1 MIEELKWRG
10 HAVFVLARNSEGGS
24 TGLRVCPDLADAS
37 GDWRSTV
44 RGLDALVILAGLA
57 HDLGHADTSQF
68 ARYEQV
74 NARGP
79 ERVARACADEGVGK
93 VIFISTIKVL
103 GDRTF
108 DGHRFNESAAL
119 KPVGAYATS
128 KALGEEYTRRALGE
142 SGSELSIVRP
152 PLIIGPEPKGNLH
165 LLDMAV
171 TNHIPLPFGSRE
183 LGRRSYL
190 SRRNLAILTSTL
202 IDLGGPMPALI
213 HARNDEELTTGEL
226 AELLAMRRGKRA
238 VLVSISPGLLRRLGR
253 AARRGEM
260 VGKFCNPMQ
269 VDDSASRLATGWYPS
284 VTLAQE
290 LAAHI

>member
-1 MIEELKWRG
+1 MMDELVWRG
-10 HAVFVLARNSEGGS
+10 HDVFLLARKPPGGRA
-24 TGLRVCPDLADAS
+24 GVRVCPDLADAS
-37 GDWRSTV
+37 GAWRSTV

-57 HDLGHADTSQF
+57 HDLGRGDSSQF

-79 ERVARACADEGVGK
+79 ERVARACADEGVRR
-93 VIFISTIKVL
+93 VVFVSTIKVL
-103 GDRTF
+103 GDRTD
-108 DGHRFNESAAL
+108 DGHRFHESSPL
-119 KPVGAYATS
+119 KPVGCYATS
-128 KALGEEYTRRALGE
+128 KALGEEFTRRALRG

-152 PLIIGPEPKGNLH
+152 PLIIGPMPKGNLH

-171 TNHIPLPFGSRE
+171 ANHVPLPFGSRE

-202 IDLGGPMPALI
+202 IDLEGPMPALI
-213 HARNDEELTTGEL
+213 HARNDEELTAGEL
-226 AELLAMRRGKRA
+226 SELLARRRGKSA
-238 VLVSISPGLLRRLGR
+238 ILVNMSPRLLARLGR
-253 AARRGEM
+253 AARKGEM

-269 VDDSASRLATGWYPS
+269 VDDSASRLATGWSPS

-290 LAAHI
+290 LAVQL